1 MGYFGKVKFAD
12 SRRGIDVAL
21 QAINMKLYSR
31 RARECIKI
39 VFIIFLIERMHVK
52 LTLLA
57 DNDDQQKTVN
67 MVLQLSN
74 IWLLFVHLSR
84 RALRLTFDPHGPAL
98 KAV

>member
-1 MGYFGKVKFAD
+1 
-12 SRRGIDVAL
+12 
-21 QAINMKLYSR
+21 
-31 RARECIKI
+31 
-39 VFIIFLIERMHVK
+39 MHVK